1 MVAVVEPLAVA
12 SVRQRYRWCEDP
24 GNLLLQNK
32 LNSFFALVLCSLL
45 GHLALATLVLQ
56 QQFVYQPPQTLPA
69 PLQVFALSRDPQ
81 VAPAVVPDHQPAAE
95 PAIKPPAP
103 TLAPAPQTRPVQRL
117 TATKPVAPAAASP
130 AQISPAKNSPAAAP
144 TSAAPAAAASA
155 ERPLDLSAVFSSAQQ
170 QSARRE
176 LSAAELA
183 ALSAPRTE
191 RSAPQPA
198 SAVRRA
204 KTKPGSGPASDVLE
218 TLADGSQ
225 LVRVGKQ
232 CVLAAPGADLRKDIH
247 SMKLVGCG
255 AGGNSEQDK
264 IDAHFEQV
272 MSGIG
277 QHR

>member
-1 MVAVVEPLAVA
+1 M
-12 SVRQRYRWCEDP
+12 
-24 GNLLLQNK
+24 LQNK

-45 GHLALATLVLQ
+45 AHLALVALVLQ

-69 PLQVFALSRDPQ
+69 PLQVFAVTRAPQ
-81 VAPAVVPDHQPAAE
+81 LPPPVTLPAAE
-95 PAIKPPAP
+95 PAAKPPAP
-103 TLAPAPQTRPVQRL
+103 TFAPAPPKQPKPKRAATRPIVQA
-117 TATKPVAPAAASP
+117 ATPQANINPAK
-130 AQISPAKNSPAAAP
+130 ISPASINPANNNTAPAP
-144 TSAAPAAAASA
+144 TSAAPAD
-155 ERPLDLSAVFSSAQQ
+155 RPLDLSAVFSSVQQ

-183 ALSAPRTE
+183 ALSAPKTE
-191 RSAPQPA
+191 TITPSH
-198 SAVRRA
+198 AVRRP
-204 KTKPGSGPASDVLE
+204 TLKPGSGPASDVLE
-218 TLADGSQ
+218 TLADGTQ

-272 MSGIG
+272 MSKIG

>member
-1 MVAVVEPLAVA
+1 M
-12 SVRQRYRWCEDP
+12 
-24 GNLLLQNK
+24 LQNK

-45 GHLALATLVLQ
+45 AHLALVALVLQ
-56 QQFVYQPPQTLPA
+56 QQFVYQPPQSLPA
-69 PLQVFALSRDPQ
+69 PLQVFAVTRAPQ
-81 VAPAVVPDHQPAAE
+81 LPPPVTPPDTPVSLPAAE
-95 PAIKPPAP
+95 PAAKPPAP
-103 TLAPAPQTRPVQRL
+103 TFTPAPPKQPEPKRAATRPIVQ
-117 TATKPVAPAAASP
+117 AAAT
-130 AQISPAKNSPAAAP
+130 PAKINPANSSTAPAP
-144 TSAAPAAAASA
+144 TSAAPAD
-155 ERPLDLSAVFSSAQQ
+155 RPLDLSAVFSSVQQ

-183 ALSAPRTE
+183 ALSAPKTE
-191 RSAPQPA
+191 TITPSH
-198 SAVRRA
+198 AVRRP
-204 KTKPGSGPASDVLE
+204 TLKPGSGPASDVLE
-218 TLADGSQ
+218 TLANGTQ

-272 MSGIG
+272 MSKIG

>member
-1 MVAVVEPLAVA
+1 M
-12 SVRQRYRWCEDP
+12 
-24 GNLLLQNK
+24 QNK

-45 GHLALATLVLQ
+45 GHLALAALVLQ
-56 QQFVYQPPQTLPA
+56 QQFVYQSPQTLPA
-69 PLQVFALSRDPQ
+69 PLQVFALSRDQQ
-81 VAPAVVPDHQPAAE
+81 VAPPVAPDSQPAAE

-130 AQISPAKNSPAAAP
+130 AENSPAQSSPAKNSPAAAP
-144 TSAAPAAAASA
+144 TSAAPAAAPPA
-155 ERPLDLSAVFSSAQQ
+155 ERPLDLSAVFSSVQQ

-191 RSAPQPA
+191 TITPSHV
-198 SAVRRA
+198 VRRP
-204 KTKPGSGPASDVLE
+204 TLKPGSGPASDVLE
-218 TLADGSQ
+218 TLADGTQ

-272 MSGIG
+272 MSGVG

>member
-1 MVAVVEPLAVA
+1 M
-12 SVRQRYRWCEDP
+12 
-24 GNLLLQNK
+24 LQNK

-45 GHLALATLVLQ
+45 AHLALATLVLQ

-69 PLQVFALSRDPQ
+69 PLQVFAVTRAPQ
-81 VAPAVVPDHQPAAE
+81 LPPPVTLPAAE
-95 PAIKPPAP
+95 PAAKPPAP
-103 TLAPAPQTRPVQRL
+103 TFTPAPPKQPEPKRAATRPIVQAATPQAKINPANSN
-117 TATKPVAPAAASP
+117 TAP
-130 AQISPAKNSPAAAP
+130 AP
-144 TSAAPAAAASA
+144 TSAAPAD
-155 ERPLDLSAVFSSAQQ
+155 RPLDLSAVFSSVQQ

-183 ALSAPRTE
+183 ALSAPKTE
-191 RSAPQPA
+191 TITPSH
-198 SAVRRA
+198 AVRRP
-204 KTKPGSGPASDVLE
+204 TLKPGSGPASDVLE
-218 TLADGSQ
+218 TLADGTQ

-272 MSGIG
+272 MSKIG

>member
-1 MVAVVEPLAVA
+1 
-12 SVRQRYRWCEDP
+12 
-24 GNLLLQNK
+24 LLQNK

-45 GHLALATLVLQ
+45 GHLALAALVLQ
-56 QQFVYQPPQTLPA
+56 QQFVYRSPAIQPA
-69 PLQVFALSRDPQ
+69 PLQVFAVTRLPQ
-81 VAPAVVPDHQPAAE
+81 RPPPAAPKTQPAAE
-95 PAIKPPAP
+95 PAIKPPTP
-103 TLAPAPQTRPVQRL
+103 TPAPAPQKRPEPIRTPPGAV
-117 TATKPVAPAAASP
+117 TPAAANP
-130 AQISPAKNSPAAAP
+130 AKMSPAKISTATVP
-144 TSAAPAAAASA
+144 TSAAPA
-155 ERPLDLSAVFSSAQQ
+155 ERPVDLSAVFSSVQQ

-183 ALSAPRTE
+183 ALSVPKIETAAP
-191 RSAPQPA
+191 S
-198 SAVRRA
+198 SAVRRP
-204 KTKPGSGPASDVLE
+204 TLKPGSGPASDVLE

-247 SMKLVGCG
+247 SMKLVACG

-272 MSGIG
+272 MSAIG

>member
-1 MVAVVEPLAVA
+1 M
-12 SVRQRYRWCEDP
+12 
-24 GNLLLQNK
+24 LQNK

-45 GHLALATLVLQ
+45 AHLALVALVLQ

-69 PLQVFALSRDPQ
+69 PLQVFAVTRAPQ
-81 VAPAVVPDHQPAAE
+81 LPPPVTLPAAE
-95 PAIKPPAP
+95 PAAKPPAP
-103 TLAPAPQTRPVQRL
+103 TFAPAPPKQPKPKRAATRPIVQ
-117 TATKPVAPAAASP
+117 AAATP
-130 AQISPAKNSPAAAP
+130 ANINPVKISPANSKTAPA
-144 TSAAPAAAASA
+144 SAAPAD
-155 ERPLDLSAVFSSAQQ
+155 RPLDLSAVFSNAQQ

-183 ALSAPRTE
+183 ALSAPKTE
-191 RSAPQPA
+191 TITPSH
-198 SAVRRA
+198 AVRRP
-204 KTKPGSGPASDVLE
+204 TLKPGSGPASDVLE
-218 TLADGSQ
+218 TLADGTQ

-272 MSGIG
+272 MSKIG

>member
-1 MVAVVEPLAVA
+1 M
-12 SVRQRYRWCEDP
+12 
-24 GNLLLQNK
+24 QNK

-45 GHLALATLVLQ
+45 GHLALAALVLQ

-69 PLQVFALSRDPQ
+69 PLQVFALSRDQQVTPP
-81 VAPAVVPDHQPAAE
+81 VAPDNQPAAE

-103 TLAPAPQTRPVQRL
+103 PLAPAPQTRPVQRL
-117 TATKPVAPAAASP
+117 TTTKPVAPAAASS
-130 AQISPAKNSPAAAP
+130 ATISPAKSSPAAAP
-144 TSAAPAAAASA
+144 TSAAPA
-155 ERPLDLSAVFSSAQQ
+155 ERPLDLSAVFSSVQQ
-170 QSARRE
+170 QAARRE

-191 RSAPQPA
+191 TITPSH
-198 SAVRRA
+198 AVRRP
-204 KTKPGSGPASDVLE
+204 TLKPGSGPASDVLE